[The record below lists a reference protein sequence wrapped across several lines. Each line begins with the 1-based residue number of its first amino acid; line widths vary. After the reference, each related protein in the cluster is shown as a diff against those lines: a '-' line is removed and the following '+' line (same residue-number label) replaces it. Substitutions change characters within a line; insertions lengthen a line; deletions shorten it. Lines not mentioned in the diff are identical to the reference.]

1 MQVGEGLEVAQE
13 RVPIGVLL
21 VIFESRPDCLPQ
33 VCARSTLFITCSRCD
48 LLLTAGLWAVHCHCQ
63 WSTAEGRE
71 GGTTH

>member
-33 VCARSTLFITCSRCD
+33 VCGRSTLFISLCTLDVTS
-48 LLLTAGLWAVHCHCQ
+48 LL
-63 WSTAEGRE
+63 
-71 GGTTH
+71 